1 MTLESGI
8 ALRLKFLAR
17 VVRKECQHLATTD
30 QRLFGKSF
38 TLEQA
43 ARLESDLDLAER
55 VEAFVGRFGRL
66 QDTVGDKLLPLLL
79 DALGEK
85 TSAVIDNLDRAER
98 LGLIESADEW
108 ITIRNLRNQMVHEYV
123 EDPVVLTSALQT
135 GHAFVPALV
144 SAANKMI
151 AEIERRGWA

>member
-1 MTLESGI
+1 MTVEPKL
-8 ALRLKFLAR
+8 AMRLQFLAR

-30 QRLFGKSF
+30 QRLFGNLF

-43 ARLESDLDLAER
+43 IQLEENTDLAER

-79 DALGEK
+79 AALGEK
-85 TSAVIDNLDRAER
+85 TSAAIDNLDRAER
-98 LGLIESADEW
+98 LGLLSSADEW
-108 ITIRNLRNQMVHEYV
+108 IVMRNLRNQMVHEYV

-144 SAANKMI
+144 AAADKMI